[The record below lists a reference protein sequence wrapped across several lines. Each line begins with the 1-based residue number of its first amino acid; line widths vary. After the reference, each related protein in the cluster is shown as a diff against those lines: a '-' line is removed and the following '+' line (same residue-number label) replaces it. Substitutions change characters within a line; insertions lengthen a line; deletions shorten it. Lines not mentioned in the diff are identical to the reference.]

1 MKRRLLFVFLII
13 MGASMLV
20 NNPAKADGIIIP
32 DPPICDR
39 CPIPSPM
46 SQLVIRYHHVTVE
59 IENQIATTHVD
70 QVFYNP
76 NDWAVEGDYVFP
88 IPVDAVVSD
97 FILWIDG
104 EPVQGEILD
113 ADQARRIY
121 EDIVSNLRDPALLEY
136 ADMGALRARVF
147 PIPPMG
153 ERRIE
158 LEYSQALTADNGLVR
173 YLYPLST
180 EKFSMEPLED
190 VSITVNIRSR
200 QPIRAV
206 YSPSHPTSIFRENDF
221 NILAGYE
228 EQDVL
233 PDKDFTLFYSIGET
247 EAFHLL
253 TYRDPTD
260 LDDPDGFFLLL
271 LAPSIQSSLRAVPK
285 DVLLVLDRS
294 GSMDGE
300 KFIQA
305 QDAARFILNHLNPN
319 DRFNLI
325 TFSTG
330 AEVYASKLR
339 PASEADE
346 ALSWVDHLH
355 AEGST
360 DINRALLEAAYMV
373 DQERPTY
380 LIFLTD
386 GLPTVGEV
394 DSQRILDN
402 LEGSAPNN
410 LSLFAFGVGYDVDT
424 YLLDS
429 LAQAHHGS
437 STYVVPGEQ
446 LDEILSTF
454 YSKISA
460 PVLTDLHLDFGD
472 LIVSDIYPHPLP
484 DLFVGSQ
491 IVIVGRYRDGGTTD
505 VQLSG
510 LVNGHTKTFTYQ
522 DQVFDIQSSVRGGSL
537 TSLPRLW
544 ATRKVGY
551 LLQQIRLS
559 GPNKEVIDDIV
570 RLSIRYG
577 IVTPYTSYLVTEPL
591 PLGAAEQERIA
602 DEEFKQFSEEAEL
615 PSFGRQAVEQAEGQ
629 SSLANSDTAVSGPV
643 EAVGKVRV
651 IGSHTFVYFDGIWT
665 DTMFD
670 PEQMETMKIAF
681 LSDDY
686 FTLARTRSELAD
698 AFALGIKVI
707 VVFGDVAY
715 EVVDENTPVDPINIP
730 TVSPTTEFDQPI
742 TAVGTPKPTQLAPKQ
757 PTSSP
762 RSALP
767 CWSGL
772 IVAMLPLFTFGL
784 VKLISMDKQR

>member
-1 MKRRLLFVFLII
+1 LELFITGYRLFYISIINRGKRELERGCTMKIRLLFAFLII
-13 MGASMLV
+13 MGVSMFV
-20 NNPAKADGIIIP
+20 YTPAKADGIIIP
-32 DPPICDR
+32 DPPICDP

-46 SQLVIRYHHVTVE
+46 SQLVIRYHHVTVN
-59 IENQIATTHVD
+59 IENQVATTHVD

-76 NDWAVEGDYVFP
+76 NDWAVEGEYVFP
-88 IPVDAVVSD
+88 IPVDAAVSD

-104 EPVQGEILD
+104 DPVQGEILD
-113 ADQARRIY
+113 ADQARRKY
-121 EDIVSNLRDPALLEY
+121 EEIVFNLRDPALLEY
-136 ADMGALRARVF
+136 ADMGAFRARVF

-158 LEYSQALTADNGLVR
+158 LEYSQA
-173 YLYPLST
+173 
-180 EKFSMEPLED
+180 PLED
-190 VSITVNIRSR
+190 VSVTVEVSSS

-206 YSPSHPTSIFRENDF
+206 YSPSHPISINREDDYH
-221 NILAGYE
+221 ILAGYE

-233 PDKDFTLFYSIGET
+233 PDKDFALFYSIGET

-253 TYRDPTD
+253 TYRDPSD
-260 LDDPDGFFLLL
+260 MDDEDGFFLLL
-271 LAPSIQSSLRAVPK
+271 LAPSVQQSLRAVPK

-305 QDAARFILNHLNPN
+305 QDAVRFILENLNPD

-330 AEVYASKLR
+330 VEVYSSGLQ
-339 PASEADE
+339 PASEAKD
-346 ALSWVDHLH
+346 ALPWVDILR

-394 DSQRILDN
+394 DNQRIIDN
-402 LEGSAPNN
+402 LEGSAPKN

-446 LDEILSTF
+446 LDEVLSAF

-460 PVLTDLHLDFGD
+460 PVLTDLNLDFGD
-472 LIVSDIYPHPLP
+472 LITYDVYPHPLP
-484 DLFVGSQ
+484 DLFIGSQ
-491 IVIVGRYRDGGTTD
+491 IAIVGRYRDGGTTD
-505 VQLSG
+505 VKLSG
-510 LVNGHTKTFTYQ
+510 LVNNRKQTYSYR
-522 DQVFDIQSSVRGGSL
+522 DQIFDIESFNRAGSIS
-537 TSLPRLW
+537 SLPRLW
-544 ATRKVGY
+544 ATRKIGY
-551 LLQQIRLS
+551 LLKQVRLT
-559 GPNKEVIDDIV
+559 GPDKEIIDEIV

-577 IVTPYTSYLVTEPL
+577 IVTPYTSYLVTEPF

-602 DEEFKQFSEEAEL
+602 AEEFKQFSEEAEL

-629 SSLANSDTAVSGPV
+629 SSLANSDSAVSGPV

-651 IGSHTFVYFDGIWT
+651 IGSHTYVYFDGIWT

-670 PEQMETMKIAF
+670 PEQMETLKIAF

-698 AFALGIKVI
+698 AFALGIST
-707 VVFGDVAY
+707 Y
-715 EVVDENTPVDPINIP
+715 
-730 TVSPTTEFDQPI
+730 
-742 TAVGTPKPTQLAPKQ
+742 
-757 PTSSP
+757 TSS
-762 RSALP
+762 
-767 CWSGL
+767 
-772 IVAMLPLFTFGL
+772 
-784 VKLISMDKQR
+784 

>member
-1 MKRRLLFVFLII
+1 MKRRFIFTFLII
-13 MGASMLV
+13 MGVSMFV
-20 NNPAKADGIIIP
+20 YTPAKADGIIIP
-32 DPPICDR
+32 DPPICDP

-46 SQLVIRYHHVTVE
+46 SQLVIRYHHVTVN
-59 IENQIATTHVD
+59 IENQVATTHVD

-76 NDWAVEGDYVFP
+76 NDWAVEGEYVFP
-88 IPVDAVVSD
+88 IPVDAAVSD

-104 EPVQGEILD
+104 DPVQGEILD
-113 ADQARRIY
+113 ADQARRKY
-121 EDIVSNLRDPALLEY
+121 EEIVSNLRDPALLEY
-136 ADMGALRARVF
+136 ADMGAFRARVF

-158 LEYSQALTADNGLVR
+158 LEYSQALTAENGLVR
-173 YLYPLST
+173 YLYPLGT

-190 VSITVNIRSR
+190 VSVTVNVSSS

-206 YSPSHPTSIFRENDF
+206 YSPSHPISIHREDDYH
-221 NILAGYE
+221 ILVGYE

-233 PDKDFTLFYSIGET
+233 PDKDFALFYSIGET

-253 TYRDPTD
+253 TYRDPSD
-260 LDDPDGFFLLL
+260 MDDPDGFFLLL
-271 LAPSIQSSLRAVPK
+271 LAPSVQQSLRAVPK
-285 DVLLVLDRS
+285 DVLLVLDCS

-305 QDAARFILNHLNPN
+305 QDAVRFILENLNPD

-330 AEVYASKLR
+330 VEVYSSGLQ
-339 PASEADE
+339 PASEAKD
-346 ALSWVDHLH
+346 ALPWVDRLR

-394 DSQRILDN
+394 DNQRIIDN
-402 LEGSAPNN
+402 LEGSAPKN

-446 LDEILSTF
+446 LDEVLSAF

-460 PVLTDLHLDFGD
+460 PVLTDLNLDFGD
-472 LIVSDIYPHPLP
+472 LITYDVYPHPLP
-484 DLFVGSQ
+484 DLFIGSQ
-491 IVIVGRYRDGGTTD
+491 ITIVGRYRDGGTTD
-505 VQLSG
+505 VKLSG
-510 LVNGHTKTFTYQ
+510 LVNNRKQTYSYR
-522 DQVFDIQSSVRGGSL
+522 DQIFDIESFNRAGSIS
-537 TSLPRLW
+537 SLPRLW
-544 ATRKVGY
+544 ATRKIGY
-551 LLQQIRLS
+551 LLKQVRLT
-559 GPNKEVIDDIV
+559 GPDKEIIDEIV

-577 IVTPYTSYLVTEPL
+577 IVTPYTSYLVTEPF

-602 DEEFKQFSEEAEL
+602 AEEFKQFSEEAEL

-629 SSLANSDTAVSGPV
+629 SSLANSDSAVSGPV

-651 IGSHTFVYFDGIWT
+651 IGSHTYVYFDGIWT

-670 PEQMETMKIAF
+670 PEQMETLKIAF

-707 VVFGDVAY
+707 VVSGEVAY
-715 EVVDENTPVDPINIP
+715 EVVDEDTPVDPIIINP
-730 TVSPTTEFDQPI
+730 VSPTTEFDQPI
-742 TAVGTPKPTQLAPKQ
+742 PAVETPKPDQPISTQPVSS
-757 PTSSP
+757 TSS
-762 RSALP
+762 SLP
-767 CWSGL
+767 CWSGI
-772 IVAMLPLFTFGL
+772 IVAMLPVLTFGL
-784 VKLISMDKQR
+784 VKQITKDGRG

>member
-1 MKRRLLFVFLII
+1 
-13 MGASMLV
+13 
-20 NNPAKADGIIIP
+20 
-32 DPPICDR
+32 
-39 CPIPSPM
+39 M
-46 SQLVIRYHHVTVE
+46 SQLVIRYHHVTVN
-59 IENQIATTHVD
+59 IENQVATTHVD

-76 NDWAVEGDYVFP
+76 NDWAVEGEYVFP
-88 IPVDAVVSD
+88 IPVDAAVSD

-104 EPVQGEILD
+104 DPVQGEILD
-113 ADQARRIY
+113 ADQARRKY
-121 EDIVSNLRDPALLEY
+121 EEIVFNLRDPALLEY
-136 ADMGALRARVF
+136 ADMGAFRARVF

-158 LEYSQALTADNGLVR
+158 LEYSQALTAENGLVR
-173 YLYPLST
+173 YLYPLGT

-190 VSITVNIRSR
+190 VSVTVKVSSS

-206 YSPSHPTSIFRENDF
+206 YSPSHPISINREDDYH
-221 NILAGYE
+221 ILAGYE

-233 PDKDFTLFYSIGET
+233 PDKDFALFYSIGET

-253 TYRDPTD
+253 TYRDPSD
-260 LDDPDGFFLLL
+260 MDDEDGFFLLL
-271 LAPSIQSSLRAVPK
+271 LAPSVQQTIRAVPK
-285 DVLLVLDRS
+285 DVFLVLDRS

-300 KFIQA
+300 KFVQA
-305 QDAARFILNHLNPN
+305 QDAVRFILENLNPD

-330 AEVYASKLR
+330 VEVYSSGLR
-339 PASEADE
+339 PASEAKD
-346 ALSWVDHLH
+346 ALPWVDSLR

-394 DSQRILDN
+394 DNQRIIDN
-402 LEGSAPNN
+402 LEGSAPKN

-446 LDEILSTF
+446 LDEILSAF

-460 PVLTDLHLDFGD
+460 PVLTDLNLDFGD
-472 LIVSDIYPHPLP
+472 LITYDVYPHPLP
-484 DLFVGSQ
+484 DLFIGSQ
-491 IVIVGRYRDGGTTD
+491 IAIVGRYRDGGTTD
-505 VQLSG
+505 VKLSG
-510 LVNGHTKTFTYQ
+510 LVNNRKQTYSYR
-522 DQVFDIQSSVRGGSL
+522 DQIFDVESFDRAGSIS
-537 TSLPRLW
+537 SLPRLW
-544 ATRKVGY
+544 ATRKIGY
-551 LLQQIRLS
+551 LLQQVRLS

-577 IVTPYTSYLVTEPL
+577 IVTPYTSYLVTEPF

-602 DEEFKQFSEEAEL
+602 GEEFKQFSEEAEL

-629 SSLANSDTAVSGPV
+629 SSLANSDSAASGPV

-651 IGSHTFVYFDGIWT
+651 IGSHTFVYFDDVWT
-665 DTMFD
+665 DTVFD
-670 PEQMETMKIAF
+670 PEEMETVKIAF

-698 AFALGIKVI
+698 AFALGMKVI
-707 VVFGDVAY
+707 VVSGEVAY
-715 EVVDENTPVDPINIP
+715 EVVGEDTPVDPIIITP
-730 TVSPTTEFDQPI
+730 VSPTTEFDPPIPAVETPEPDQPI
-742 TAVGTPKPTQLAPKQ
+742 STQPVNS
-757 PTSSP
+757 TSS
-762 RSALP
+762 SLP
-767 CWSGL
+767 CWGGL
-772 IVAMLPLFTFGL
+772 VVALLPILALGL
-784 VKLISMDKQR
+784 VKQNSKDDRR